1 MKEPNLPPANIEAEE
16 AILGGIL
23 FDPKAIAQVEASLIP
38 SAFYVSAHQ
47 EIYQTALKLYH
58 QSNPTDFMAVS
69 TYLADRDRL
78 DKIGGTAK
86 LAQLLNRIV
95 SAVNIDR
102 YVDLVMDKFHRRRV
116 IEVGHKIVDLGYD
129 STLELEKLLND
140 SEQEIFS
147 VTQQRISSDTDQN
160 REIAMSAFNQLD
172 EDNPIYPTGIPELDK
187 LMMGFEPGTL
197 TLLAARPSMGKSAIS
212 LYLGFQQMIL
222 HKLPVII
229 FSLEMTKHQMEYRL

>member
-23 FDPKAIAQVEASLIP
+23 FDPKAISQVEASLHP

-58 QSNPTDFMAVS
+58 QGNPTDFMAVS
-69 TYLADRDRL
+69 TYLADRGRL

-86 LAQLLNRIV
+86 LAQLLNRTI

-116 IEVGHKIVDLGYD
+116 IEVGHKVVDLGYD

-140 SEQEIFS
+140 FEQEIF
-147 VTQQRISSDTDQN
+147 N
-160 REIAMSAFNQLD
+160 
-172 EDNPIYPTGIPELDK
+172 
-187 LMMGFEPGTL
+187 
-197 TLLAARPSMGKSAIS
+197 
-212 LYLGFQQMIL
+212 
-222 HKLPVII
+222 VI
-229 FSLEMTKHQMEYRL
+229 